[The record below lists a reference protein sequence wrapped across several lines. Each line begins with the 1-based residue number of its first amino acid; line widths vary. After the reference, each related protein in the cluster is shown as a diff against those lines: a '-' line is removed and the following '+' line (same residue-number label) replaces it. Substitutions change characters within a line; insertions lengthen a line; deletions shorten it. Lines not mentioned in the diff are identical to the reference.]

1 MLEEK
6 FFFVRVKELCRG
18 PVITCAPDE
27 DVVSVARILRDRNIS
42 GLVVCEGSQPLGVIT
57 DRDFRNLLVRTD
69 GAISG
74 HRAAEIMSSPLITVR
89 CDDYVFEAIYRMARH
104 NIHRLIV
111 VDDGG
116 GLAGIVTDT
125 DIIALQT
132 RTPLYFSREVES
144 AGSLEEL
151 QRTNRNLLKMV
162 SFATRAGAGTRDVV
176 RLIAHFNDTIT
187 RRVIG
192 ILEEKEGVRLPPRA
206 AYLALGSEGRM
217 EQTLRTDQDSA
228 VVYGDGLAEPEV
240 AQVEKFS
247 VRLIESLV
255 QIGVPPCPGGTMA
268 NNPQWRR
275 TLTEW
280 KRALDQWMTV
290 LKPEHM
296 VNFGMFQDLR
306 TVHGDDGLTEELKAH
321 IRATVAR
328 NSLFLPYVARN
339 IIRFPPALGL
349 FGRFRVERSGEYKG
363 KINLKKAGIFA
374 ITEGVSLLALEV
386 GVLDGS
392 TWEKIEALGERGVL
406 PQEDLGRLD
415 EAFTLLVRLRL
426 AVQLKALEMDQKPTN
441 YVDPQ
446 FLSPSDTDG
455 LRAALNT
462 VGSFLRTI
470 RDRYQLNFIS
480 R

>member
-6 FFFVRVKELCRG
+6 FFFVRVKDLCRG
-18 PVITCAPDE
+18 PVITCSPEE
-27 DVVSVARILRDRNIS
+27 DVVSVAGIMRDRRIS
-42 GLVVCEGSQPLGVIT
+42 GLVVCEGSQPIGVIT
-57 DRDFRNLLVRTD
+57 DRDFRTLVAET
-69 GAISG
+69 GGSVAG
-74 HRAAEIMSSPLITVR
+74 HRAAEIMSSPLLTVR
-89 CDDYVFEAIYRMARH
+89 GDDYVFEAIYQMARH

-111 VDDGG
+111 VDASGD
-116 GLAGIVTDT
+116 LAGIVTDT

-151 QRTNRNLLKMV
+151 QQANANLLKMV

-176 RLIAHFNDTIT
+176 KLIAHFNDTIT
-187 RRVIG
+187 KRVIG
-192 ILEEKEGVRLPPRA
+192 LLGEKEDVWLPARA

-228 VVYGDGLAEPEV
+228 VVYADDLTPDEV
-240 AQVEKFS
+240 AEVERFS
-247 VRLIESLV
+247 NRLIESLI

-268 NNPQWRR
+268 NNPIWRR
-275 TLTEW
+275 TVSGW
-280 KRALDQWMTV
+280 KRALDQWITV
-290 LKPEHM
+290 LKSEHM

-306 TVHGDDGLTEELKAH
+306 TVHGDDTLTADLKSH
-321 IRATVAR
+321 IRTTVGR

-363 KINLKKAGIFA
+363 KMNLKKAGIFA

-392 TWEKIEALGERGVL
+392 TWEKIEALRDRSVL
-406 PQEDLGRLD
+406 PKEDLGRLD
-415 EAFTLLVRLRL
+415 EAFTTLVRLRL
-426 AVQLKALEMDQKPTN
+426 GVQLRALETGQKPGN
-441 YVDPQ
+441 HVDPK

-455 LRAALNT
+455 LRSALNA
-462 VGSFLRTI
+462 VGSFLRMI
-470 RDRYQLNFIS
+470 RERYKLDFIS